1 MIALARSGEVAR
13 LYDKWF
19 IQPIPPQNLKVGLP
33 ANALTQAAWS
43 DPTDKPMEAYE
54 AR

>member
-1 MIALARSGEVAR
+1 MVSLAKSGEAAR

-19 IQPIPPQNLKVGLP
+19 MQPIPPHNSKVGLP
-33 ANALTQAAWS
+33 ASALTKAAWS